1 VTTVR
6 PTAVAGFFYPD
17 QPERLAAMV
26 DSMLDAA
33 GQPDGAPT
41 DTPDDELPVAL
52 IAPHAGYVYSGPVA
66 ASAYAR
72 LRRWRADVRRV
83 VVIGPPHRV
92 PVHGLALSSAD
103 EWETPLGRIPVDTAA
118 CEQLLAKPG
127 VRVDDHAHAAEHSL
141 EVHLPFLQR
150 VLDPGWTLVPVIAGG
165 PAATALADA
174 LEPVWA
180 APNTVVV
187 VSTDLSHYHP
197 QWVARPLDRATAELI
212 VDRQWERLDGDRA
225 CGASGVR
232 AALELAR
239 RHHEHVEL
247 VDLRDSGD
255 TAGPLDRVVGYGSF
269 LVR

>member
-26 DSMLDAA
+26 DSMLAA
-33 GQPDGAPT
+33 VEPPAA
-41 DTPDDELPVAL
+41 DDELPVAL
-52 IAPHAGYVYSGPVA
+52 IVPHAGYVYSGPVA
-66 ASAYAR
+66 ATAYAH
-72 LRRWRADVRRV
+72 LHRWRSSVRRV

-92 PVHGLALSSAD
+92 PVHGLALSGAD
-103 EWETPLGRIPVDTAA
+103 EWETPLGRIPIDRNAYD
-118 CEQLLAKPG
+118 ELLARPG

-150 VLDPGWTLVPVIAGG
+150 VLDPGWALVPVLAGG
-165 PAATALADA
+165 PAAARLADA

-180 APNTVVV
+180 SPGTVVV
-187 VSTDLSHYHP
+187 VSTDLSHYLP
-197 QWVARPLDRATAELI
+197 QSQARPIDRATAELI
-212 VDRQWERLDGDRA
+212 VNRQWEHLEGNMA

-239 RHHEHVEL
+239 RHHEQVEL

-269 LVR
+269 VVR